1 MNHRAK
7 LQSTVHWDG
16 GGGSSKRCNTTVRW
30 SLRCFRQ
37 RAKPPCSSQR
47 GPSSRRGRAPAA
59 LSQGVS
65 VTSKP
70 AVSLRD
76 AFLVRTKQSVAVSQ
90 RGGGKEGDGE
100 RSHALQPQWPHCSNS
115 AAEGP
120 QEPLTKRVSLPAHR
134 ELLEEW

>member
-1 MNHRAK
+1 MQHHGT
-7 LQSTVHWDG
+7 LVPLMLL
-16 GGGSSKRCNTTVRW
+16 SKGKT
-30 SLRCFRQ
+30 SLFL
-37 RAKPPCSSQR
+37 S
-47 GPSSRRGRAPAA
+47 GPSKRRGRAPAA

-90 RGGGKEGDGE
+90 REGGRAGGVTCFTATVA
-100 RSHALQPQWPHCSNS
+100 ALLKLKTEDS
-115 AAEGP
+115 AGACAGAEGP

-134 ELLEEW
+134 ELLEEWWLG